1 MSPSARSSETPE
13 EIEKKT
19 MSKLTG
25 FQTWLPD
32 MTAMASRTTGS
43 THYFTPEITAIL

>member
-25 FQTWLPD
+25 SF
-32 MTAMASRTTGS
+32 MASRTTGS
-43 THYFTPEITAIL
+43 THYFIPEITAIP